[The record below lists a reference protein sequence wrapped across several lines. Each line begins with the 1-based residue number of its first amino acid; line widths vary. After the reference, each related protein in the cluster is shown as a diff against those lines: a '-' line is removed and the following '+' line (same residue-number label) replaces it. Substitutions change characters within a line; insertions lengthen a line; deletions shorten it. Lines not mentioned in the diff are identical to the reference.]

1 MNAIFATPV
10 AAAEAF
16 VLCITLGISTEETHE
31 LVYGQAQTECPP
43 APPNPFAELNE
54 MFGEVRLMTELD

>member
-16 VLCITLGISTEETHE
+16 VLCISLGMSTEETHK

-43 APPNPFAELNE
+43 ASPNEFAELNE
-54 MFGEVRLMTELD
+54 MFGEVRFVTDMD